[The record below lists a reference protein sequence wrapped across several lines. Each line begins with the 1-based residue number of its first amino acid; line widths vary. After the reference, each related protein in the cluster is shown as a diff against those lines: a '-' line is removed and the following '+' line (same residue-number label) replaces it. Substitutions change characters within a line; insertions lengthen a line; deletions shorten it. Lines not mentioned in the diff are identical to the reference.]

1 MWFQNACNEVST
13 SGESRICKRRF
24 EWARKR
30 PQKLKSTPTSGA
42 KSCVFVQ
49 SSLSACSTVQA
60 KLTAE
65 SLHSW
70 YFLNLAKYSTACWL
84 SSYQ

>member
-30 PQKLKSTPTSGA
+30 PQKLKSTPTPVQNRVF
-42 KSCVFVQ
+42 SC
-49 SSLSACSTVQA
+49 
-60 KLTAE
+60 
-65 SLHSW
+65 
-70 YFLNLAKYSTACWL
+70 NLAYL
-84 SSYQ
+84 RVHRL

>member
-42 KSCVFVQ
+42 KSCV
-49 SSLSACSTVQA
+49 SRAI
-60 KLTAE
+60 
-65 SLHSW
+65 
-70 YFLNLAKYSTACWL
+70 
-84 SSYQ
+84 

>member
-1 MWFQNACNEVST
+1 MHKRSDN
-13 SGESRICKRRF
+13 SGSAGGGQRK
-24 EWARKR
+24 WAHKR
-30 PQKLKSTPTSGA
+30 PQKLKNTPTSGA

-49 SSLSACSTVQA
+49 SSLSECSTVQA

-70 YFLNLAKYSTACWL
+70 YFLNLHLAK
-84 SSYQ
+84 